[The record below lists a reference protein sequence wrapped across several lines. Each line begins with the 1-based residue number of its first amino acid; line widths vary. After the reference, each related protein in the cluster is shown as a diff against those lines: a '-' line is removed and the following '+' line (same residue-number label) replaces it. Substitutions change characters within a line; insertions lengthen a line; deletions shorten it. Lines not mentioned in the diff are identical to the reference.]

1 MSGWIMPLR
10 RGKKKVQSNHL
21 VVSGTEMV
29 ALRKVRQYG
38 QMLTRNRPVM
48 KTIFTVTLF
57 SVLQYGE
64 KSLENLGNVKDL
76 LLILV
81 AGLVWKWCAIIAQMR
96 KISAVGIRKLVTEVQ
111 IIQIFC
117 EIHI

>member
-1 MSGWIMPLR
+1 MARDIAVLLHSPRFTFTKTSLRLAKNEIKMSGWIMPLR

-57 SVLQYGE
+57 SVLQYGN
-64 KSLENLGNVKDL
+64 KKF
-76 LLILV
+76 
-81 AGLVWKWCAIIAQMR
+81 
-96 KISAVGIRKLVTEVQ
+96 RKL
-111 IIQIFC
+111 
-117 EIHI
+117 